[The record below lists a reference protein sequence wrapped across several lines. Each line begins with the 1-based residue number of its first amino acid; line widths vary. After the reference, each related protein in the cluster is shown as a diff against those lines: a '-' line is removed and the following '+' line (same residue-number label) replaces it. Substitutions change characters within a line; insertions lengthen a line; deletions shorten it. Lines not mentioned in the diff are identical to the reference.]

1 MQIIIIYF
9 AGAKGVRVE
18 PAEGA
23 GGGRVALH
31 RREQR
36 SLLRLRRRRQD
47 GQGRTR
53 INSAVVVSHAI
64 QALSVTM
71 TLIAVTD
78 FWSQN
83 GDFYSKNRQKE

>member
-36 SLLRLRRRRQD
+36 ALLRLRRRRQD

-53 INSAVVVSHAI
+53 INSAVVVANAI
-64 QALSVTM
+64 LQTLSVT
-71 TLIAVTD
+71 VTVVRVTIRL
-78 FWSQN
+78 Q
-83 GDFYSKNRQKE
+83 